1 MNKVAFAKGYMD
13 TAALAGIRKAAAGAP
28 MPPLPPDLEDMAGH
42 NIPEPPPGQPVGAD
56 GIEPPP
62 PPTGNEGKPGFQ
74 GAAVVD
80 NERVTEIPRAS
91 GPEGDPQAPAAV
103 KHEVEYKDGS
113 TMKVESKGPQPEEPQ
128 QPQQPPPPPA
138 VDLPSLGS
146 PELTG
151 QGAPEPGKAGPD
163 MNQVPSLR

>member
-1 MNKVAFAKGYMD
+1 MVAMARNPD
-13 TAALAGIRKAAAGAP
+13 VLAEVVGRVLAAGAT
-28 MPPLPPDLEDMAGH
+28 A
-42 NIPEPPPGQPVGAD
+42 
-56 GIEPPP
+56 
-62 PPTGNEGKPGFQ
+62 F
-74 GAAVVD
+74 
-80 NERVTEIPRAS
+80 
-91 GPEGDPQAPAAV
+91 
-103 KHEVEYKDGS
+103 EVEYKDGS